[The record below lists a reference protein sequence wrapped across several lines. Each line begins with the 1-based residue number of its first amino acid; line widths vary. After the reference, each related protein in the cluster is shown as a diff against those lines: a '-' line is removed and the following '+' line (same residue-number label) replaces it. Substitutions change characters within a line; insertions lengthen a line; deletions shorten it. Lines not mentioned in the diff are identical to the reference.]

1 MFFDDGDMIKK
12 IICHWCKLS
21 SRLPNIPLFNFVNGN
36 WYIYFVY
43 SLEEIIEL
51 YQLRRSQEYE
61 ENGIGQYAEGYP
73 NLLSITWI
81 WDGSIILG
89 VFWPVWEL
97 DKERELLV
105 QKSER
110 STCSEMWQ
118 DGSPTWWCSLNYQQ
132 SLPNLVLK
140 KAISATGKLNH

>member
-21 SRLPNIPLFNFVNGN
+21 SKLPIIPLFNFVNWN
-36 WYIYFVY
+36 LYSYFVY

-61 ENGIGQYAEGYP
+61 ENWIGQYAKGYP

-81 WDGSIILG
+81 WDGSSILG
-89 VFWPVWEL
+89 SFGQFESL
-97 DKERELLV
+97 TKREKYLFRKVREVLV
-105 QKSER
+105 QKCDKMEVQFDDAFWIINKVS
-110 STCSEMWQ
+110 Q
-118 DGSPTWWCSLNYQQ
+118 
-132 SLPNLVLK
+132 
-140 KAISATGKLNH
+140 I